1 MGDRTLSAVLLFA
14 VNLFVSSIASHLSGA
29 ESLIA
34 YHQQH
39 RTEVDRDGQQW
50 LTQVLHPR
58 HSNPA
63 DRPFGQQVLSADP
76 PVQHWQ
82 SQQDRGGK

>member
-1 MGDRTLSAVLLFA
+1 MGNRTLSAVLLFA
-14 VNLFVSSIASHLSGA
+14 VTLFVSSMASHLSGA

-34 YHQQH
+34 DHQQH

-50 LTQVLHPR
+50 PIQVLHPR

-63 DRPFGQQVLSADP
+63 DHPFGQ
-76 PVQHWQ
+76 
-82 SQQDRGGK
+82 

>member
-1 MGDRTLSAVLLFA
+1 MGNRTLSAVLLFA
-14 VNLFVSSIASHLSGA
+14 VILVVSSMASHLSGA
-29 ESLIA
+29 ESLIVDL
-34 YHQQH
+34 QQH

-63 DRPFGQQVLSADP
+63 DHPFGEQV
-76 PVQHWQ
+76 
-82 SQQDRGGK
+82 